1 MTIDKMRTHPLKK
14 SKMYKQKQCTP
25 DAICGKQLIYKDN
38 IKIQV
43 FFFLVTRGM
52 QNSKLM

>member
-38 IKIQV
+38 IKIQG
-43 FFFLVTRGM
+43 FFLVTRGM

>member
-1 MTIDKMRTHPLKK
+1 MTIDKMSTHPLKK
-14 SKMYKQKQCTP
+14 SKMYKQKQYTP
-25 DAICGKQLIYKDN
+25 DAICSKQLIYKDN

-43 FFFLVTRGM
+43 FFLVTRGM